1 VAAPKLAPQ
10 LGVTRVGRVTGLDR
24 TGIEVACAVRPLGH
38 VLQVCQGKG
47 FTWAAAQASA
57 LGEAAELLAA
67 ERPREVIF
75 GSAEE
80 LSEHFEVWLPDDV
93 SMATS
98 PALAGPEVHQ
108 GWVRAQSPQGP
119 VLIPA
124 SAVYCPPA
132 EAPWIGPATTAWTS
146 NGLGA
151 GRTQLAAQRHALLE
165 VLERGGLNLT
175 LPDGWSEAELLARLR
190 RCDLPLVA
198 ELQSRGFET
207 FTFDCTPRGWKVPI
221 VAALLFDTEHGPI
234 PLTAGYA
241 CREHPLE
248 AARAAIA
255 EAAQSRATEIHGARE
270 DVLIDR
276 RSEGSG
282 LLEVLK
288 RARPRQTLSAL
299 RTLKSGAA
307 IPLPRGARLAVIEHR
322 GLPWHVARVFV
333 RGLLP
338 SELLQ

>member
-1 VAAPKLAPQ
+1 VAAQNLASQ

-47 FTWAAAQASA
+47 FTWAEAKASA
-57 LGEAAELLAA
+57 LGEAAELFAA
-67 ERPREVIF
+67 EHPTGVRF
-75 GSAEE
+75 GSAAE
-80 LSEHFEVWLPDDV
+80 LGQKCEVWLPDDV
-93 SMATS
+93 SISTS
-98 PALAGPEVHQ
+98 PALAGPEVRQ
-108 GWVRAQSPQGP
+108 GWCRAESARGP
-119 VLIPA
+119 VLVPA
-124 SAVYCPPA
+124 SAVFCPPA
-132 EAPWIGPATTAWTS
+132 EAEWIGPATAAWTS

-151 GRTQLAAQRHALLE
+151 GRTSAAARRHALLE

-175 LPDGWSEAELLARLR
+175 LPNGWSETELLRR
-190 RCDLPLVA
+190 QVRCDLPLIA
-198 ELQSRGFET
+198 ALRHNGFET
-207 FTFDCTPRGWKVPI
+207 FTFDCTPPGWKVPI
-221 VAALLFDTEHGPI
+221 VAALLFDAEGGPI

-276 RSEGSG
+276 RDHGAG
-282 LLEVLK
+282 LLTFLK
-288 RARPRQTLSAL
+288 RLHPKRSLSAL
-299 RTLKSGAA
+299 PRLKRGAA
-307 IPLPRGARLAVIEHR
+307 IPLPRGSRAAVIALR
-322 GLPWHVARVFV
+322 TRPLHVARVFV